1 MNKEL
6 ELALSRLPTER
17 SWRLARWLLDTGADE
32 FTLGC
37 VWARSQEPHFC
48 RAAEEALA
56 TFRLPEAGPGL
67 THRTGRST
75 RDRTFWRFNEAS
87 LGVLEAL
94 LPDGIFTDRQGADSG
109 WLEDLMIYQG
119 GHLRL
124 AVSTHEHEA
133 ILRLSDEQRQ
143 EVLKLELLD

>member
-6 ELALSRLPTER
+6 ELALSRLPTEK

-32 FTLGC
+32 FTLGW

-48 RAAEEALA
+48 RAADEALA
-56 TFRLPEAGPGL
+56 TYRLPAAQPGV
-67 THRTGRST
+67 TQKTGRST
-75 RDRTFWRFNEAS
+75 RDRKFWRFNEAS
-87 LGVLEAL
+87 LRVLQTL
-94 LPDGIFTDRQGADSG
+94 LPDGIFTDRQGADGG

-124 AVSTHEHEA
+124 AVSTHEHQA

-143 EVLKLELLD
+143 ELLTLELLD